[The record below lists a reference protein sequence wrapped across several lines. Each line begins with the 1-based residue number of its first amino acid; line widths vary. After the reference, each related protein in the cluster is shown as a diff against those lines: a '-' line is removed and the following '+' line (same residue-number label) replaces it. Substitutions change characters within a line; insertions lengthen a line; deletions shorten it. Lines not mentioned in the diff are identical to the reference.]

1 MKTKLMRVIVKDGR
15 QCERLPGVMREEPW
29 KPAKSK
35 LCVFFFFNNQ
45 EVIWMICTS
54 ICHLASHSNHPYL
67 VLTGLHN

>member
-1 MKTKLMRVIVKDGR
+1 MRVIVKDGR
-15 QCERLPGVMREEPW
+15 QCETARRNERGTVEACQIQVVR
-29 KPAKSK
+29 
-35 LCVFFFFNNQ
+35 VFFFLNNQ